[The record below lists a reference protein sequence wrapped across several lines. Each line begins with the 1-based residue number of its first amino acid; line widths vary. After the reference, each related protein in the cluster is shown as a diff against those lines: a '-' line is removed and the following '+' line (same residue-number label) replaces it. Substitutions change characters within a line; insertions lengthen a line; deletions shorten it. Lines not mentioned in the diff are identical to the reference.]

1 MIEVLREKVVSGFGR
16 TSAARDRP
24 DESEKPHATRQ
35 RCVYNTPVR
44 SPNIVLITIDTL
56 RADRLGAYRYFRDTS
71 PALDALAEESI
82 VFERCI
88 APMATTY
95 PSHLSLLTSTYPHET
110 GAVANAGA
118 GGAPFVPTPYLRSLA
133 QLLSE
138 SAYQTAAFVS
148 AAPLKSFSGIDAGFD
163 VFDEPEPRTRPAE
176 ETNARV
182 FEWLEARGEA
192 PSFLW
197 VHYFEPHSPY
207 QPPDPLDKKFR
218 PDDELR
224 SYLTER
230 DFQPIYRA
238 GTLPVH
244 VNSRYD
250 GEGLGQHG
258 EKEHG
263 GVWDEH
269 LHVPLVIRVP
279 GVEAVRVGDLIS
291 IADIVPTLMGLV
303 ELPNEDVFLRQA
315 SGTDRLAEHAERPLV
330 FSQEPSAPWRTRR
343 GERKPS
349 YALTGNDWKLIH
361 NPDRKDLLFRLSED
375 PFELE
380 DVSAEHSDVTVRLR
394 KILLARIEQPKA
406 RRTALGATS
415 EQEVDPAIVEQLRAL
430 GYVQ

>member
-1 MIEVLREKVVSGFGR
+1 MIHDLPACEER
-16 TSAARDRP
+16 TSPELIAVLTSGGRNMSKSKTLLLA
-24 DESEKPHATRQ
+24 SSSLAMLCG
-35 RCVYNTPVR
+35 CVSNAPVR

-71 PALDALAEESI
+71 PVLDALAEESI

-88 APMATTY
+88 APIATTY

-118 GGAPFVPTPYLRSLA
+118 GGAPFVPTPHLRSLA

-138 SAYQTAAFVS
+138 SGYQTAAFVS

-207 QPPDPLDKKFR
+207 QPPEPLDKKFR

-230 DFQPIYRA
+230 DFQPVYRA

-250 GEGLGQHG
+250 GEVRQADQQVGLLLDALRSEPEIWNHTIVIVLGDHGEGLGQHG
-258 EKEHG
+258 
-263 GVWDEH
+263 
-269 LHVPLVIRVP
+269 
-279 GVEAVRVGDLIS
+279 
-291 IADIVPTLMGLV
+291 
-303 ELPNEDVFLRQA
+303 
-315 SGTDRLAEHAERPLV
+315 
-330 FSQEPSAPWRTRR
+330 RR
-343 GERKPS
+343 S
-349 YALTGNDWKLIH
+349 
-361 NPDRKDLLFRLSED
+361 
-375 PFELE
+375 
-380 DVSAEHSDVTVRLR
+380 
-394 KILLARIEQPKA
+394 
-406 RRTALGATS
+406 TAGFGMNTCTS
-415 EQEVDPAIVEQLRAL
+415 R
-430 GYVQ
+430 